1 MSHRTSAT
9 SLHVSTAPPFPISKD
24 FQGSDNPIPLSPQ
37 WLLPKPG
44 EGKPGA
50 GTVESHVIS
59 TPSLSNHSETVK
71 TSGNEDVRD
80 DHKRKDVFRP
90 SVLDS
95 ESGRHDR
102 WRDEE
107 RDTKSSIRQE
117 RWRDG
122 DKVLGDARRVDRW
135 ADNPSS
141 RNFGETRR
149 GTSDRWNDSG
159 NREMNFDQPRENR
172 WTSRWG
178 HDEKEPEVLHEKK
191 NDSGKNCDLHLD
203 KGSSH
208 ISIPG
213 KDEKEGARFSPWR
226 SNSLQRRGRIEPSH
240 HQNMTPSKQVPIFS
254 SGRGRGEDT
263 LPGANHGRGRGED
276 TVPGANH
283 GGGRFGSGGSPIN
296 SSYMHSQYPQTVLD
310 KVERERGEA
319 HPFRYS
325 RTNILD
331 VYRVTD
337 VHTAIKLVDDFAQVP
352 PFTQDEPLAPLALCA
367 PTSEELTVLK
377 GIDKGEIVSS
387 SAPPVPKDGRNS
399 TEFTHSRQM
408 KLGNAAV
415 QDRGEGGGSYKVA
428 DEVHSNRESAFEE
441 NSPVHPGTGRHA
453 TSQGEQA
460 SSLMHDSKNVPGDV
474 SSKNSDIK
482 WSHQPKDFRTQWEN
496 NLDYL
501 SDTRDVAKWQS
512 SEDSIVKRQLT
523 GYLDGELETRR
534 VPQTSPEELS
544 LFYKD
549 PRGQVQGPFKGVD
562 IIGWLE
568 AGYFG
573 IDLLVRLESAAA
585 DSPWLQLVDVMP
597 HLRAKARPPPG
608 FPVTKLDTTEAPARQ
623 SAGTFVNIHT
633 GLGEVERLRNNSMH
647 RLGSATEAENRFLES
662 LMSGSKSSSP
672 LENVTLSEGIQGF
685 IGNNSGNL
693 GPSGVDGVNNPYL
706 LAQRMALERQRSL
719 PNPYPYWPGIDAAS
733 LPPKS
738 DVVPDASPHSK
749 LMSSLSDNS
758 RQFQSQNSEL
768 ISGIQGLSDRAST
781 GLNNN
786 VAGWSNYPLQAG
798 LNPLQNNIDLHRDQN
813 FIPFGVQQQTFQASN
828 HLSLNNLRAQTADN
842 PSNVLT
848 AEKLFSSSLSQD
860 PQIVNMLQQQYLLQM
875 HSQATA
881 PAQQMPLLDKLLFL
895 KQQEEQQLLMHQQR
909 QMLSQVLQGHQSHQ
923 HFGGLS
929 YGQLQGG
936 GLGMGNLHVEPSQWQ
951 PPHENFHSSS
961 QTPVPSVHDELN
973 TKSLNISQQESQDTS
988 YNKSAESVQLPHQFF
1003 GNMSQHKGWDTALPE
1018 QINEKYQKETLP
1030 ASASVESLLLHEQS
1044 RTTEEP
1050 NIAQKPFSASDCTV
1064 KYVEQMSDNNDRAD
1078 GTLVNAISESAEY
1091 SKPALY
1097 VAPVIVVSS
1106 AASPLAGQV
1115 GTDVSSAASSL
1126 AGQVGTD
1133 VSSTA
1138 SPLTGQVGTDV
1149 EIKPEQLGGNVVS
1162 NAEPSV
1168 ADVRD
1173 IEVRE
1178 PKKATE
1184 KKSKKQ
1190 KSSKSQSSG
1199 QAKGLL
1205 KNVTLQQSKNT
1216 ESEKPNYSEINLKEV
1231 NREEEDYE
1239 THLKQTSGVDG
1250 VSRTAIT
1257 NVVHHEVSDLPA
1269 TVPES
1274 IAETFVE
1281 NDSKSFSP
1289 VASQNT
1295 ELPAGRAWKPAP
1307 GFKAK
1312 SLLEIQQEE
1321 QKRAQTEMPVIEV
1334 ATTVNSPSVTTPWVG
1349 VVANPDPIKVSSQ
1362 NHKEA
1367 SNTENL
1373 GKTKTSQHSK
1383 SKKSPLHD
1391 LLAEDTE
1398 IFNERDGTGLDSIL
1412 FSQYIAAH
1420 SEPIDEGEF
1429 IEAKDTRRSR
1439 KKSTK
1444 SKGSGSKISKPVA
1457 SSETPIS
1464 SSPIEKGKS
1473 SRSVQQEKELPTIP
1487 SGPSLGDFVLWREEP
1502 TSPSPSPAWTI
1513 DSGRVHKPLSLRDI
1527 LKEQEKK
1534 SSAVPPN
1541 QFPTPQKSQPAQT
1554 AQSSGPSRTISAP
1567 TSLKTASSSH
1577 INSEASHSKHKGDDD
1592 MFWGP
1597 VEQSKQETKQSNF
1610 PQLASQG
1617 SWGSK
1622 NVHMKGNSSGSLSH
1636 QKSGSSKPTERLLS
1650 SSPVSSQSS
1659 LKLKKDVMTRNSEAM
1674 DFRIWCENE
1683 CVRLIGTK
1691 DTSFLEFCSKQSK
1704 SEAEMFL
1711 KENLGSY
1718 DPDHEFIDKFLNYME
1733 LLPSEVLETAF
1744 LTQNDR
1750 KVVGSIISGNT
1761 NLQNLGQA
1769 DGSPLKGGKKG
1780 KKGKKVSAAVL
1791 GFNVVSNRIMM
1802 GEIQTVED

>member
-9 SLHVSTAPPFPISKD
+9 SLHVSTAHPFPISKD
-24 FQGSDNPIPLSPQ
+24 FQGSENPIPLSPQ

-59 TPSLSNHSETVK
+59 TPSLSNRSEIVK
-71 TSGNEDVRD
+71 TSGNGEDVHD

-107 RDTKSSIRQE
+107 RDTKSSLRQE

-122 DKVLGDARRVDRW
+122 DKGLGDARRVERW
-135 ADNPSS
+135 ADNQSA

-149 GTSDRWNDSG
+149 STSDRWNDSG
-159 NREMNFDQPRENR
+159 NREMNFDQRRENR

-178 HDEKEPEVLHEKK
+178 HEEKEPEVLHEKK
-191 NDSGKNCDLHLD
+191 NDTGKICDLHLD

-208 ISIPG
+208 ISNPG
-213 KDEKEGARFSPWR
+213 KEEKEGDRFSPWR

-240 HQNMTPSKQVPIFS
+240 HQNVTPSKQVPIFS
-254 SGRGRGEDT
+254 SGRGRGDDT

-276 TVPGANH
+276 TLPGTNQ
-283 GGGRFGSGGSPIN
+283 GRGRFGSGGSPIN
-296 SSYMHSQYPQTVLD
+296 SSYMHSQYPHTIMD

-331 VYRVTD
+331 VYRVID
-337 VHTAIKLVDDFAQVP
+337 VHTAVKLVEDFAQVP
-352 PFTQDEPLAPLALCA
+352 PFTQDEPLEPLALCA

-399 TEFTHSRQM
+399 TEFAHSRQM

-415 QDRGEGGGSYKVA
+415 QDRGEDGGSFKVA

-441 NSPVHPGTGRHA
+441 NSPVHPGTRWRA
-453 TSQGEQA
+453 TSLNEQA
-460 SSLMHDSKNVPGDV
+460 STLMPDNKDVPGDV
-474 SSKNSDIK
+474 SSKNSELK

-512 SEDSIVKRQLT
+512 NEDSIVKRQLT
-523 GYLDGELETRR
+523 GYLDGELESRR

-585 DSPWLQLVDVMP
+585 DSPWLQLCDVMP

-608 FPVTKLDTTEAPARQ
+608 FPATKLDTTEAPVPQ
-623 SAGTFVNIHT
+623 STSTFVNIRT
-633 GLGEVERLRNNSMH
+633 GPSEVERLRNNSMH
-647 RLGSATEAENRFLES
+647 RVGSATEAENRFLES
-662 LMSGSKSSSP
+662 LMSGSKSSPP
-672 LENVTLSEGIQGF
+672 LENVTSSQGIQGF
-685 IGNNSGNL
+685 IGSNSGNL
-693 GPSGVDGVNNPYL
+693 GSSGVDGVNNPYL

-738 DVVPDASPHSK
+738 VPDASPHSK

-768 ISGIQGLSDRAST
+768 SSVIQGLTDRAST
-781 GLNNN
+781 GLNNS
-786 VAGWSNYPLQAG
+786 VTGWSNYPLQAG
-798 LNPLQNNIDLHRDQN
+798 LDPLQNNIDLHRDQN
-813 FIPFGVQQQTFQASN
+813 FIPFGIQQQTFQAPN
-828 HLSLNNLRAQTADN
+828 HLSLNNLRAQTADS
-842 PSNVLT
+842 PSNVL
-848 AEKLFSSSLSQD
+848 AADKLFSSSLYQD
-860 PQIVNMLQQQYLLQM
+860 PQIMNMLQQQYLLQM

-881 PAQQMPLLDKLLFL
+881 PAQHMPLLDKLLFL
-895 KQQEEQQLLMHQQR
+895 KQQEEQRLLMHQQQ
-909 QMLSQVLQGHQSHQ
+909 QMLSNVLQGHQSQ
-923 HFGGLS
+923 QQFGGLS

-936 GLGMGNLHVEPSQWQ
+936 GIGIGNLHVEPSQRQ
-951 PPHENFHSSS
+951 PPNENVHMSS
-961 QTPVPSVHDELN
+961 QTPVSSVHDELSA
-973 TKSLNISQQESQDTS
+973 KSLNLSQQESQDTS
-988 YNKSAESVQLPHQFF
+988 YNKSAESMQLPHQFF
-1003 GNMSQHKGWDTALPE
+1003 GNISQHKSWDIALPE
-1018 QINEKYQKETLP
+1018 QINENYQKETLP
-1030 ASASVESLLLHEQS
+1030 ASASVESFLLHEQS

-1050 NIAQKPFSASDCTV
+1050 NIADKPLSASDCTV
-1064 KYVEQMSDNNDRAD
+1064 KYVEQMSDNNGSA
-1078 GTLVNAISESAEY
+1078 GGSLVNAVSESDEH
-1091 SKPALY
+1091 SKPAQC
-1097 VAPVIVVSS
+1097 VAPVIVVSSAESLLAGQVGMDVSS

-1115 GTDVSSAASSL
+1115 GTDV
-1126 AGQVGTD
+1126 
-1133 VSSTA
+1133 
-1138 SPLTGQVGTDV
+1138 
-1149 EIKPEQLGGNVVS
+1149 EIKPDELGGRVVS
-1162 NAEPSV
+1162 NVEPSV
-1168 ADVRD
+1168 VDARD

-1178 PKKATE
+1178 PKKAPE

-1205 KNVTLQQSKNT
+1205 KNVTLQQSKNS

-1239 THLKQTSGVDG
+1239 THLKQTSGEDG
-1250 VSRTAIT
+1250 VSRTSIT
-1257 NVVHHEVSDLPA
+1257 NAVHQEVSDLPA
-1269 TVPES
+1269 NIPES
-1274 IAETFVE
+1274 ITVTFVE
-1281 NDSKSFSP
+1281 NDSKSSSP

-1321 QKRAQTEMPVIEV
+1321 QKKAQTELPVIEV
-1334 ATTVNSPSVTTPWVG
+1334 ATTVNSLSVTTPWVG
-1349 VVANPDPIKVSSQ
+1349 VVAIPDSIKVSSQ

-1373 GKTKTSQHSK
+1373 VKTKTSQHSK

-1391 LLAEDTE
+1391 LLAEDRE
-1398 IFNERDGTGLDSIL
+1398 IFNGRDGTGLDSIS
-1412 FSQYIAAH
+1412 FSQYIAAQ
-1420 SEPIDEGEF
+1420 SEPIDEGDF

-1457 SSETPIS
+1457 SSESPIS

-1473 SRSVQQEKELPTIP
+1473 SRSVQQEKEQLPTIP
-1487 SGPSLGDFVLWREEP
+1487 SGPSLGDFVLWRGEP
-1502 TSPSPSPAWTI
+1502 TSPSPSPAWTF

-1534 SSAVPPN
+1534 SSAGPPN
-1541 QFPTPQKSQPAQT
+1541 QFPTSQKSQQAQT

-1567 TSLKTASSSH
+1567 TSLKAVSSIQ
-1577 INSEASHSKHKGDDD
+1577 INSEASHSKYKGDDD

-1610 PQLASQG
+1610 HQLASQG

-1622 NVHMKGNSSGSLSH
+1622 NVPMKGNSSGSLSH

-1650 SSPVSSQSS
+1650 SSPASSQSS
-1659 LKLKKDVMTRNSEAM
+1659 QKLKKDAMTRNSEAM
-1674 DFRIWCENE
+1674 DFRVWCENE

-1750 KVVGSIISGNT
+1750 KVTGSVISGNT
-1761 NLQNLGQA
+1761 NLQNLAQA
-1769 DGSPLKGGKKG
+1769 DGSPSKVGKKG

>member
-9 SLHVSTAPPFPISKD
+9 SLYVSTAPPFPISKD

-50 GTVESHVIS
+50 GVESHVIS
-59 TPSLSNHSETVK
+59 TPSLSNRSEAVK
-71 TSGNEDVRD
+71 TSGNEDVQD

-107 RDTKSSIRQE
+107 RDTKFSIRQE

-122 DKVLGDARRVDRW
+122 DKVSGDARRVDRW
-135 ADNPSS
+135 ADNLSA

-149 GTSDRWNDSG
+149 STSDRWNDSG
-159 NREMNFDQPRENR
+159 NREVNFDQRRENR
-172 WTSRWG
+172 WTSRWA

-191 NDSGKNCDLHLD
+191 NDSGKNKNCDLHLD

-208 ISIPG
+208 ISNPG
-213 KDEKEGARFSPWR
+213 KDEKEGDRFSPWR
-226 SNSLQRRGRIEPSH
+226 SNSLQRRGRIEPS
-240 HQNMTPSKQVPIFS
+240 QNQNVTPSKQVPIFS

-276 TVPGANH
+276 TLPGANL
-283 GGGRFGSGGSPIN
+283 GRGRFGSGSVEKLI
-296 SSYMHSQYPQTVLD
+296 HLD
-310 KVERERGEA
+310 
-319 HPFRYS
+319 
-325 RTNILD
+325 I
-331 VYRVTD
+331 
-337 VHTAIKLVDDFAQVP
+337 VP
-352 PFTQDEPLAPLALCA
+352 PFTQDEPLEPLALCA
-367 PTSEELTVLK
+367 PTSEELTVLE

-415 QDRGEGGGSYKVA
+415 QDRGEDGGSYKVA
-428 DEVHSNRESAFEE
+428 DEVHSNSESAFEE
-441 NSPVHPGTGRHA
+441 NSPVHPGTGRRT

-474 SSKNSDIK
+474 SSKNSDMK
-482 WSHQPKDFRTQWEN
+482 WSHQPKDFRSQWEN

-512 SEDSIVKRQLT
+512 SEDSIVKRQLP
-523 GYLDGELETRR
+523 GYLDGELESRR

-608 FPVTKLDTTEAPARQ
+608 FPVTKLDTTEAPVRQ
-623 SAGTFVNIHT
+623 NTSTFVNIHT
-633 GLGEVERLRNNSMH
+633 GSGEVERLRNNSMH

-662 LMSGSKSSSP
+662 LMSGSKSSP
-672 LENVTLSEGIQGF
+672 TLGNVTFSEGIQGF

-733 LPPKS
+733 LLPKS

-768 ISGIQGLSDRAST
+768 TSVIQGLSDRAST
-781 GLNNN
+781 GLNNS

-798 LNPLQNNIDLHRDQN
+798 LNPLQNNIDSRHDQN
-813 FIPFGVQQQTFQASN
+813 FIPFGTQQQTFQAPN

-842 PSNVLT
+842 PSNILA

-895 KQQEEQQLLMHQQR
+895 KQQEEQQLLMHQQQ
-909 QMLSQVLQGHQSHQ
+909 QMLSHMLQGHQSHQ

-936 GLGMGNLHVEPSQWQ
+936 GIRMGNLHVEPSQRQ
-951 PPHENFHSSS
+951 PPLENFHMSS
-961 QTPVPSVHDELN
+961 QIPVPSVHDELS
-973 TKSLNISQQESQDTS
+973 TKSLNLSQQESQDTS
-988 YNKSAESVQLPHQFF
+988 YNKSTESVQLPHQFF
-1003 GNMSQHKGWDTALPE
+1003 GNISQHKSWDTALPE

-1030 ASASVESLLLHEQS
+1030 ASASVETFLLHEQS

-1050 NIAQKPFSASDCTV
+1050 NITQKPFSASDCTV
-1064 KYVEQMSDNNDRAD
+1064 KYVEQISDDNGRTD
-1078 GTLVNAISESAEY
+1078 GTLLNAISESGEH
-1091 SKPALY
+1091 SKPALC

-1115 GTDVSSAASSL
+1115 GSNVSSAASPL

-1133 VSSTA
+1133 VE
-1138 SPLTGQVGTDV
+1138 V
-1149 EIKPEQLGGNVVS
+1149 KPDEHLGGRVVS
-1162 NAEPSV
+1162 NVEPSV

-1173 IEVRE
+1173 IELRE

-1205 KNVTLQQSKNT
+1205 KNVTLQKSKNS

-1231 NREEEDYE
+1231 NREEDYE
-1239 THLKQTSGVDG
+1239 THLKQTSGEDS
-1250 VSRTAIT
+1250 VSRTSIT
-1257 NVVHHEVSDLPA
+1257 NAVHQEVSDLPA
-1269 TVPES
+1269 NIPES
-1274 IAETFVE
+1274 ITETYVE
-1281 NDSKSFSP
+1281 NDSKSISP
-1289 VASQNT
+1289 VASHST
-1295 ELPAGRAWKPAP
+1295 ELSAGRAWKPAP

-1312 SLLEIQQEE
+1312 SLLEIQLEE
-1321 QKRAQTEMPVIEV
+1321 QKKAQTEIPVIEA
-1334 ATTVNSPSVTTPWVG
+1334 ATTVNPLSVTTPWVG

-1367 SNTENL
+1367 GNTENL

-1391 LLAEDTE
+1391 LLAEDIE

-1439 KKSTK
+1439 KKSTR

-1457 SSETPIS
+1457 SNETPIS

-1567 TSLKTASSSH
+1567 TSLKAASSSH
-1577 INSEASHSKHKGDDD
+1577 INSEASHSKYKGDDD

-1597 VEQSKQETKQSNF
+1597 VEQSKQEAKQLLGKLITSMLPLDTVSLSKSICVFRSDTNTCNIRSNF
-1610 PQLASQG
+1610 SQLASQG

-1622 NVHMKGNSSGSLSH
+1622 NVPMKGNSSGSLSH

-1674 DFRIWCENE
+1674 DFRVWCENE

-1718 DPDHEFIDKFLNYME
+1718 DPDHEFIDKFLDYME

-1744 LTQNDR
+1744 LAQNDR
-1750 KVVGSIISGNT
+1750 KVAGTVLSGNT

-1769 DGSPLKGGKKG
+1769 DGSPSKGGKKG